1 MTDLEVKNN
10 VESELSWEPGIDAA
24 EIGVAVKDGI
34 VTLTGR
40 VLSYWEKVEAEQPAA
55 RVLGVKAIVTIWRK
69 KLCSLLTT
77 LLVQKCNLC
86 LRYDL

>member
-24 EIGVAVKDGI
+24 EIGVAVKHGI

-40 VLSYWEKVEAEQPAA
+40 VLSYWEKVQAEQAS
-55 RVLGVKAIVTIWRK
+55 RV
-69 KLCSLLTT
+69 CSRSESNR
-77 LLVQKCNLC
+77 Q
-86 LRYDL
+86 